1 MKQTDQ
7 SAVFADF
14 LGKTY
19 ATEEER
25 GCFERD
31 LAKLVASAK
40 LLKQLED
47 IREAKRMTKAEVARR
62 LGVKRPVVSRLLA
75 GKGTVPNLGTIAD
88 VAEALNVPTSTFAS
102 SPSPAAASA
111 TPPLRSTKPRL
122 ERSGALPA
130 SCGGSFSADQP
141 PNSSGPTTK
150 PSRAV
155 PRRILASN
163 VTSLQPR
170 RRASAT

>member
-14 LGKTY
+14 LSKTY
-19 ATEEER
+19 TTEAER
-25 GCFERD
+25 TSFDRD

-47 IREAKRMTKAEVARR
+47 IREAKQMTKAEVARR

-88 VAEALNVPTSTFAS
+88 VAEALDVYVDV
-102 SPSPAAASA
+102 
-111 TPPLRSTKPRL
+111 RIKP
-122 ERSGALPA
+122 
-130 SCGGSFSADQP
+130 
-141 PNSSGPTTK
+141 
-150 PSRAV
+150 
-155 PRRILASN
+155 
-163 VTSLQPR
+163 QPR
-170 RRASAT
+170 NGKRHAAIEVHETAA

>member
-14 LGKTY
+14 LSKTY
-19 ATEEER
+19 TTEQER
-25 GCFERD
+25 ISFERD

-47 IREAKRMTKAEVARR
+47 IREAKQITKAEVARR

-88 VAEALNVPTSTFAS
+88 VAEALDVYV
-102 SPSPAAASA
+102 
-111 TPPLRSTKPRL
+111 
-122 ERSGALPA
+122 
-130 SCGGSFSADQP
+130 D
-141 PNSSGPTTK
+141 
-150 PSRAV
+150 V
-155 PRRILASN
+155 RIKR
-163 VTSLQPR
+163 QPR
-170 RRASAT
+170 NGKRHPTIEVYEDAA

>member
-19 ATEEER
+19 PTEAER
-25 GCFERD
+25 TSFERD

-47 IREAKRMTKAEVARR
+47 IREAKQMTKAEVARR
-62 LGVKRPVVSRLLA
+62 LGVKRPVISRLLA

-88 VAEALNVPTSTFAS
+88 VAEALDVYVDV
-102 SPSPAAASA
+102 
-111 TPPLRSTKPRL
+111 RIKP
-122 ERSGALPA
+122 
-130 SCGGSFSADQP
+130 
-141 PNSSGPTTK
+141 
-150 PSRAV
+150 
-155 PRRILASN
+155 
-163 VTSLQPR
+163 QPR
-170 RRASAT
+170 NGKRHASIEVHETIA